1 MDVYVNV
8 AGGLKLKEPAA
19 DMGICMAIASSFKN
33 KALGAKTAVFG
44 EVGLLGEI
52 RKVSFNEKR
61 IQEAKKLGYT
71 QVVGQEKVKSLSE
84 ALKFLL

>member
-1 MDVYVNV
+1 M
-8 AGGLKLKEPAA
+8 
-19 DMGICMAIASSFKN
+19 
-33 KALGAKTAVFG
+33 FG